1 MLKSI
6 NRKLFF
12 SVGLAIIITF
22 GTFTYFFLSHQQR
35 QHTQEVYREANIFS
49 EIITRSNRFNMPIG
63 NRECVHRMMENIG
76 KQSGVEVVRMFNKKG
91 KIMFSTQK
99 NEINTNVDMKAEAC
113 NSCHE
118 STPPRKFL
126 PFSAR
131 TRIFRSKDHR
141 VLAITTPI
149 NNEPACYNGSCH
161 VHSKETEILGTLDVG
176 ISLARIDNELKR
188 NQVIFILFTLVALL
202 CFSLIITLFIQRL
215 VTKPVKKLVKG
226 TRKIAQGDLE
236 VEIPVKTKDE
246 IGQLAISFN
255 HMVEDLKKAQQ
266 EIKSWNIRMEKKV
279 EVRTEKLRRAREQ
292 LIQSEKM
299 ASMGVLASSVAHEIN
314 NPLQGILTYIK
325 LMLKII
331 SAKDVSAIDQK
342 RLDNFKNYL
351 ELMGNEIGR
360 CGDMVKNLLVFS
372 KQTKMEVQEAK
383 INNIIKNS
391 LLLMENKIKL
401 QDIEVVMNLQENIP
415 VIYCDVK
422 QIQQTLLAIIINAVE
437 AMPKGGKISIDSHNI
452 DNNEIEITI
461 ADTGPGIPRENLKHI
476 FDPFFTTKDAA
487 KSTGLGLFVA
497 YGIIRE
503 HKGTIKVESEAG
515 KGTVFHIRLPV
526 RDVAASARDQ

>member
-12 SVGLAIIITF
+12 YLGLAIIIIF
-22 GTFTYFFLSHQQR
+22 GTFTYFFLSHQQK
-35 QHTQEVYREANIFS
+35 QHTEEVYREANIFG
-49 EIITRSNRFNMPIG
+49 EIITRANRFNMPIG

-91 KIMFSTQK
+91 KIMFSTK
-99 NEINTNVDMKAEAC
+99 KDEINTYVDMKAEAC

-131 TRIFRSKDHR
+131 TRIFQSKDHR

-161 VHSKETEILGTLDVG
+161 IHSKETEILGTLDVG

-202 CFSLIITLFIQRL
+202 CFSLIIVLFIQRL

-255 HMVEDLKKAQQ
+255 HMVEDLRKAQQ

-279 EVRTEKLRRAREQ
+279 EERTEKLRRAREQ

-331 SAKDVSAIDQK
+331 SGKDAVIDQN

-391 LLLMENKIKL
+391 LMLMENKIKL
-401 QDIEVVMNLQENIP
+401 QDIEVVMNLQEDIP

-437 AMPKGGKISIDSHNI
+437 AMPKGGKIIIDSLDIGNK
-452 DNNEIEITI
+452 EIEITI

-476 FDPFFTTKDAA
+476 FDPFFTTKDSA

-503 HKGTIKVESEAG
+503 HKGTITVESEVG
-515 KGTVFHIRLPV
+515 KGTAFHIKLPV
-526 RDVAASARDQ
+526 SFPPS

>member
-6 NRKLFF
+6 NTKLFI
-12 SVGLAIIITF
+12 SGGLAIVITF
-22 GTFTYFFLSHQQR
+22 GTFAYFFLSHQQK
-35 QHTQEVYREANIFS
+35 QHTEEVYREANIFS
-49 EIITRSNRFNMPIG
+49 ELITRANRFNMPIG

-76 KQSGVEVVRMFNKKG
+76 KQSGIEMVRMFNKKG
-91 KIMFSTQK
+91 KIMFSTNK
-99 NEINTNVDMKAEAC
+99 KEINTFVDMKAEAC

-118 STPPRKFL
+118 SKNPRKFL

-131 TRIFRSKDHR
+131 TRIFQSKDHR

-176 ISLARIDNELKR
+176 ISLARIDNELKQ
-188 NQVIFILFTLVALL
+188 NQVIFILFTIVALL
-202 CFSLIITLFIQRL
+202 CFSLIIAFFIYRL

-226 TRKIAQGDLE
+226 TRKIAQGNLE
-236 VEIPVKTKDE
+236 VEIPVKTRDE

-255 HMVEDLKKAQQ
+255 HMVQDLKKAQQ
-266 EIKSWNIRMEKKV
+266 EIQSWNIRMEKKV
-279 EVRTEKLRRAREQ
+279 EERTEKLRMAREQ

-331 SAKDVSAIDQK
+331 SGKDADIDQK
-342 RLDNFKNYL
+342 RLESFKNYL

-372 KQTKMEVQEAK
+372 KQTKMEVQEAR

-391 LLLMENKIKL
+391 LQLMENKIKL
-401 QDIEVVMNLQENIP
+401 QGIEVVLNLQEDIP
-415 VIYCDVK
+415 IIYCDVK
-422 QIQQTLLAIIINAVE
+422 QIQQTLMAIIINAVE
-437 AMPKGGKISIDSHNI
+437 AMPKGGKIRIDSLDI
-452 DNNEIEITI
+452 DNKEVEITI
-461 ADTGPGIPRENLKHI
+461 ADTGAGIPQENLKHI

-515 KGTVFHIRLPV
+515 KGTVFHIKLPV
-526 RDVAASARDQ
+526 SPPPS

>member
-6 NRKLFF
+6 NTKLFF
-12 SVGLAIIITF
+12 YIGLITLLIF
-22 GTFTYFFLSHQQR
+22 GVFSYIFVNHQKNRAMAGFF
-35 QHTQEVYREANIFS
+35 READMFS
-49 EIITRSNRFNMPIG
+49 ELITRATQFNMPID
-63 NRECVHRMMENIG
+63 NRECIHRMMGIIG
-76 KQSGVEVVRMFNKKG
+76 RHEDVEAVRLFNKEG
-91 KIMFSTQK
+91 KIIFSTN
-99 NEINTNVDMKAEAC
+99 NEELNKYVDRNAEAC
-113 NSCHE
+113 NKCHTSE
-118 STPPRKFL
+118 KLLEHLPTPD
-126 PFSAR
+126 R
-131 TRIFRSKDHR
+131 TRIYRGKNHR
-141 VLAITTPI
+141 ILGMITPI
-149 NNEPACYNGSCH
+149 YNEPTCYNGSCH
-161 VHSKETEILGTLDVG
+161 IHPRELSVLGVLDIG
-176 ISLARIDNELKR
+176 MSLAEVDSELKR
-188 NQVIFILFTLVALL
+188 SRVTFILFTIITIV
-202 CFSLIITLFIQRL
+202 CFSLMIAFFIYRL
-215 VTKPVKKLVKG
+215 VTKPVKKIVKG

-255 HMVEDLKKAQQ
+255 HMVEDLRKAQQ
-266 EIKSWNIRMEKKV
+266 EIQSWNIRMEKKV
-279 EVRTEKLRRAREQ
+279 EERTEKLRRAREQ

-331 SAKDVSAIDQK
+331 SGKDAAIDQN
-342 RLDNFKNYL
+342 RLENFKNYL

-401 QDIEVVMNLQENIP
+401 QDIEVVMNLQEDIP

-437 AMPKGGKISIDSHNI
+437 AMPKGGKISIDSLAV
-452 DNNEIEITI
+452 DNKEIEITI
-461 ADTGPGIPRENLKHI
+461 ADTGPGIPRDNLKHI

-503 HKGTIKVESEAG
+503 HKGTITAASEAG

-526 RDVAASARDQ
+526 RDVVESSRDK